1 MAAVAAAD
9 AADTLGTPVAVL
21 DGGTDAWAA
30 AGLPMETGETAM
42 ASDPTDVWLKP
53 YERKGTVEDFMNE
66 YLTWEIALVDQIKKD
81 DTVRF
86 WSP

>member
-1 MAAVAAAD
+1 
-9 AADTLGTPVAVL
+9 
-21 DGGTDAWAA
+21 
-30 AGLPMETGETAM
+30 METGETAM